1 MPKKMGH
8 QISCAAFWVKG
19 VAETLK
25 AEGLDVAA
33 LFHDA
38 RLDTTALSDPDSRF
52 RTERVSLLWQLAV
65 ARSGNLAIG
74 LAKSNISRPC
84 RRGIRYSLRCMS
96 GWPANTSNG
105 WTMPR

>member
-1 MPKKMGH
+1 MAKKAGH
-8 QISCAAFWVKG
+8 QHNCAAFWVNG

-33 LFHDA
+33 LFHESGLEM
-38 RLDTTALSDPDSRF
+38 RALTDPDSRF
-52 RTERVSLLWQLAV
+52 PTERVSLLWQLAA

-105 WTMPR
+105 